1 MTIIQRMNIII
12 DVASALHYLHHQCP
26 TPMIHCD
33 IKPQNILL
41 DEDLIAHLG
50 DFSLVRFVPG
60 FSNAP
65 ESHQFSSLGVM
76 GTIGS
81 AAPEY
86 GMGSQVSVLGDMYS
100 FGVLILEIFTGRR
113 PTHTLFQAS
122 STLHHFVETALPE
135 KVMEILDKTAFH
147 GEMISE
153 ATYGE
158 EYRASIKK
166 EQMEC
171 LVGILEI
178 GVACSA
184 ESPRDRLT
192 MRQVHGIKDSDAY
205 RKPQKGRYGLSP
217 KLIKLVNAVA
227 ATAASPVNGSSETT
241 SLMDLFFFFFFFLS
255 IDLLRVATAPP
266 LNIKRPPLTLSYW
279 SDMDF
284 AFVAL
289 LIGGYSYSNQPI
301 EAINL
306 YNEMCRSGVKPD
318 HITFATLLS
327 DFDDTMKLK
336 EVLQIHSHV
345 IRFGFSSSL
354 IVCNSLVD
362 SYCKTCC
369 LDTASQLFSEMTTK
383 DSVSF
388 NVMITG
394 YTKFGF
400 REKALKLFRQMR
412 NMGFQPSD
420 FTFAAVVGLSVGSDD
435 VIFGQQ
441 IHGLAIKTS
450 YVWDVFV
457 ANALLDFYSKH
468 DYIDF
473 AKNLF
478 DEMPELCMEWT
489 V

>member
-1 MTIIQRMNIII
+1 
-12 DVASALHYLHHQCP
+12 
-26 TPMIHCD
+26 
-33 IKPQNILL
+33 
-41 DEDLIAHLG
+41 
-50 DFSLVRFVPG
+50 
-60 FSNAP
+60 
-65 ESHQFSSLGVM
+65 
-76 GTIGS
+76 
-81 AAPEY
+81 
-86 GMGSQVSVLGDMYS
+86 
-100 FGVLILEIFTGRR
+100 
-113 PTHTLFQAS
+113 
-122 STLHHFVETALPE
+122 
-135 KVMEILDKTAFH
+135 
-147 GEMISE
+147 
-153 ATYGE
+153 
-158 EYRASIKK
+158 
-166 EQMEC
+166 
-171 LVGILEI
+171 
-178 GVACSA
+178 
-184 ESPRDRLT
+184 
-192 MRQVHGIKDSDAY
+192 
-205 RKPQKGRYGLSP
+205 
-217 KLIKLVNAVA
+217 
-227 ATAASPVNGSSETT
+227 
-241 SLMDLFFFFFFFLS
+241 MDLFFFFFFFLS

-489 V
+489 NFPFAVMLNVAATEQNLTMGRQIHAQAVVTTADSEVQAGNALVDMYAKCEKFDEANREFANLAYRSSVPWTAIISICVQKGFHEEALKMFKEMNRENVRGDQATFASTLKASANLASVSLGKQLHSSVSDWD